1 MKFNFIFSIL
11 FSVFLLVSCSRN
23 YINPWFFGTEQI
35 KNDVF
40 NTLESHLLF
49 KVDRSNF
56 NSDVIF
62 NEEKVI
68 KYNEGLIIINYES
81 SDNQG
86 SYINVMIKKA
96 YFKTT
101 KKLSKVIRKH
111 LKNDLNEKGDNI
123 ISELKGFKWEV
134 L

>member
-1 MKFNFIFSIL
+1 MKFRFIYPIL
-11 FSVFLLVSCSRN
+11 LCVILIVSCSRN

-40 NTLESHLLF
+40 NTLENHLLF
-49 KVDRSNF
+49 KVDKSSF

-62 NEEKVI
+62 NKEKVI
-68 KYNEGLIIINYES
+68 KYNEGLIIINYLTVE
-81 SDNQG
+81 NQDFI
-86 SYINVMIKKA
+86 INVVIKKA

-101 KKLSKVIRKH
+101 KKLTKVIRKH
-111 LKNDLNEKGDNI
+111 LKNDLNEKGDVI